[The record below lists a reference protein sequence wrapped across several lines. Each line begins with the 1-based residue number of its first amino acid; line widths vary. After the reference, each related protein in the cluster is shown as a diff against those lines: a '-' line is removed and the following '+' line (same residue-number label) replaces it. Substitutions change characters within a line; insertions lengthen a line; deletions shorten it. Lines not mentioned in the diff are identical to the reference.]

1 MLEVKAA
8 GTLLVVVIVDGM
20 TVVLGIVIT
29 EVPAEVVVV
38 LAVIV
43 ADAARAV
50 ILPDIVIA
58 EKVSA
63 ALLGLMAPGT
73 SVVIVDG
80 TTVVTG
86 IVICRSCSGVSGN
99 CSRTVVLPGHS
110 IGG

>member
-38 LAVIV
+38 LTVIV

-63 ALLGLMAPGT
+63 ALLGVMAPGT

-86 IVICRSCSGVSGN
+86 IVI
-99 CSRTVVLPGHS
+99 T
-110 IGG
+110 